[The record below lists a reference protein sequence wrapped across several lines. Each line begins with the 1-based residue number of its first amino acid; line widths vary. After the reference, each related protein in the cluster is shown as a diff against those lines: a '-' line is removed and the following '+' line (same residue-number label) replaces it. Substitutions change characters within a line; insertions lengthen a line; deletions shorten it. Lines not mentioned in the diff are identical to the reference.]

1 MLLIVWKI
9 SKTYVQTV
17 RWILAFIVI
26 SFKFLA
32 TKSTM
37 FLVVVFVL
45 AILSS
50 VQAADS
56 GEFVSRAEFEERL
69 SALEAQKSQS
79 MYTFQR

>member
-1 MLLIVWKI
+1 MLVD
-9 SKTYVQTV
+9 
-17 RWILAFIVI
+17 FIVI

-32 TKSTM
+32 TKNTM
-37 FLVVVFVL
+37 FLIVVLVFT
-45 AILSS
+45 ILSS

-79 MYTFQR
+79 MYMFQQ